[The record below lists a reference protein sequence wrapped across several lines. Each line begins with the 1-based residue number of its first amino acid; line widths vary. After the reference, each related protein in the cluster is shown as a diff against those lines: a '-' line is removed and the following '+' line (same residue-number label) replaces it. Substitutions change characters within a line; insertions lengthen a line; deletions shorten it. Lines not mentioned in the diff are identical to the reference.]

1 MGAIGEALIPLME
14 KLTELVTWFS
24 TLDGW
29 IKGVI
34 LTILAI
40 VAAIGPLLMIIG
52 QMSIGITALTGFFAA
67 DGIAVALWS
76 GICGIATAVTTA
88 LGAAI
93 AFLTGPIGLVILA
106 VAAVIAIGV
115 LLYKNWETVKEV
127 AFSVFGAIGD
137 FIGGI
142 CDNIGGF
149 FKGMIN
155 GVIWGLN
162 QMIGALN
169 SLSFD
174 LPDFLGGGEIGFDIP
189 DIPSF
194 AVGTRYLPKDMLIQ
208 AHKGEMIV
216 PKNGKSICQ

>member
-1 MGAIGEALIPLME
+1 M
-14 KLTELVTWFS
+14 
-24 TLDGW
+24 
-29 IKGVI
+29 
-34 LTILAI
+34 
-40 VAAIGPLLMIIG
+40 
-52 QMSIGITALTGFFAA
+52 
-67 DGIAVALWS
+67 
-76 GICGIATAVTTA
+76 
-88 LGAAI
+88 
-93 AFLTGPIGLVILA
+93 
-106 VAAVIAIGV
+106 
-115 LLYKNWETVKEV
+115 
-127 AFSVFGAIGD
+127 FGAIGD

-194 AVGTRYLPKDMLIQ
+194 AVGTRYLPQDMLIQ

-216 PKNGKSICQ
+216 PASQNPYANSGNGQTMPGGGTQTIIVPVTLDGMNIATVTAPYSNKIQGSNLAFSGRSNGL